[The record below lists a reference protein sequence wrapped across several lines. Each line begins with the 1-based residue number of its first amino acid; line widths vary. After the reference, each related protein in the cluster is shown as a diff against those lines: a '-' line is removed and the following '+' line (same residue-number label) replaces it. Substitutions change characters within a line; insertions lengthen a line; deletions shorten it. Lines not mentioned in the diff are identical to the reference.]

1 MNLTTLTAAD
11 FKKIMGLLE
20 RKEALQA
27 RVAKIDAELATY
39 ETAQP
44 VRATTGKPGR
54 KAKAG
59 LRAQPK
65 APRAKGVKRGAV
77 TEKIIEMIKGAG
89 KAGITVKELAA
100 KLGVNYNRVFTWFY
114 STGKKIKGIKKVGPG
129 KYQWVG

>member
-20 RKEALQA
+20 LKETLQA
-27 RVAKIDAELATY
+27 QVAQIDAELATY
-39 ETAQP
+39 EGGQPAQ
-44 VRATTGKPGR
+44 ATTGKPGR
-54 KAKAG
+54 QVG
-59 LRAQPK
+59 FRAQPK

-77 TEKIIEMIKGAG
+77 TETMIELIKGAG
-89 KAGITVKELAA
+89 KSGITVKELAA

-114 STGKKIKGIKKVGPG
+114 STGKKIKDITKVGPG